1 VIPRSCRT
9 QIATAAL
16 AMNPYASNIHA
27 AEQASQLVHQKVI
40 PCVLVFVRAFAEL
53 CFPER
58 VVVVS
63 LDGFRLSIS
72 HPSNTPSSLQGEYR
86 AGGRVHTRAQPGCPI
101 REAPPAA
108 PARQLH

>member
-40 PCVLVFVRAFAEL
+40 
-53 CFPER
+53 
-58 VVVVS
+58 
-63 LDGFRLSIS
+63 
-72 HPSNTPSSLQGEYR
+72 TPAY
-86 AGGRVHTRAQPGCPI
+86 
-101 REAPPAA
+101 
-108 PARQLH
+108 